1 MVWSKMKRGG
11 NYSCIA
17 TNEVGTELKTFYV
30 SLTGEITVK
39 VCRNTQSSDSTFV
52 DFQESK
58 GCSPV

>member
-1 MVWSKMKRGG
+1 MNQGG

-39 VCRNTQSSDSTFV
+39 VCRNTQSSDPTFV
-52 DFQESK
+52 DFQESN
-58 GCSPV
+58 GCRPV